1 MGAAVAK
8 RVDEPVHELNTTP
21 LIDVMLVLLILFILT
36 IPIQTHSVDVDLPGR
51 IDPPPAV
58 RLDSNKV
65 AIDPDGIVCWN
76 GAPIALSQLRAALA
90 ETVRMPRPPE
100 LHVEP
105 HAEARYA
112 VVDEVLAVIRRA
124 DVESM
129 GFVGNERYATF

>member
-8 RVDEPVHELNTTP
+8 PVDEPVHELNTTP

-36 IPIQTHSVDVDLPGR
+36 IPIQTHSVDVDLPSG
-51 IDPPPAV
+51 IDPPSI

-65 AIDPDGIVCWN
+65 AIGPDGTVRWN
-76 GAPIALSQLRAALA
+76 GAPVALSQLRAALA

-124 DVESM
+124 NVQSM
-129 GFVGNERYATF
+129 GFVGNERYASF